1 MNNSSSIQKTALIVD
16 DAPANLDF
24 MERLIGIAGFTVKG
38 AGSAKAALD
47 LVSGLSELHL
57 AMVDMELPDMNGIQL
72 TGELRARFPEC
83 LLIVATMHDERS
95 LMESVFQRGGNI
107 FIVKPHGF
115 MELLKQLKTGELDM
129 MKPGSYLVI
138 DQYGPR
144 PYTLATD
151 TTEARAVT
159 GAETLT

>member
-1 MNNSSSIQKTALIVD
+1 MNNSSSVEKTALIVD

-24 MERLIGIAGFTVKG
+24 MERLIGIAGYKVKG
-38 AGSAKAALD
+38 AGSAKAALTA
-47 LVSGLSELHL
+47 VSGLPSLHL
-57 AMVDMELPDMNGIQL
+57 AMLDMELPDMNGIQL

-83 LLIVATMHDERS
+83 LIIVATMHDERS

-115 MELLKQLKTGELDM
+115 MELLKQLKSGELNNV
-129 MKPGSYLVI
+129 KPGDYLVI

-144 PYTLATD
+144 PFVLTTATA
-151 TTEARAVT
+151 EARAVN
-159 GAETLT
+159 